1 MTLGKFVIGRVI
13 KAMQANWHPD
23 CFRCEI
29 CNEALADS
37 GFVKNAGRYVFLNVL
52 SQGCV
57 LAESVSFCCMVGSGT
72 VVPQI
77 SIDGYKG
84 NFLGSIGNFPF
95 WGLGEYVSSK
105 AIAS

>member
-57 LAESVSFCCMVGSGT
+57 LAESSGLWALT
-72 VVPQI
+72 FAFGQP
-77 SIDGYKG
+77 G
-84 NFLGSIGNFPF
+84 NIGTFHLEF
-95 WGLGEYVSSK
+95 KVYC
-105 AIAS
+105 